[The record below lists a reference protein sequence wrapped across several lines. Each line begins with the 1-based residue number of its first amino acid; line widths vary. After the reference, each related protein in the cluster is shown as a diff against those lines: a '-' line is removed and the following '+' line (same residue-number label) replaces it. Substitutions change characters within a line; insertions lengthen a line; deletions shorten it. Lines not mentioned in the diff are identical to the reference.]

1 MFGRSIL
8 RSLVLPALERI
19 EHTLQTLVD
28 KDTHMAINFTDL
40 IAKVSTLETAQASA
54 VALLQTLNTELK
66 AIGGQSTDPQT
77 QAQIDALTQRLDA
90 DGQTLA
96 QAIVA
101 NTPADP
107 APAPSPAA

>member
-1 MFGRSIL
+1 MFGRSVVIA
-8 RSLVLPALERI
+8 LVLPALERI
-19 EHTLQTLVD
+19 EHTLKTLVD

-40 IAKVSTLETAQASA
+40 IAKVSTLETAQSSA
-54 VALLQTLNTELK
+54 VTLLQTLTAELK
-66 AIGGQSTDPQT
+66 AIGSQTSDTQT

-101 NTPADP
+101 NTPTDP
-107 APAPSPAA
+107 TPQPAA